1 MMYESKLAVALK
13 SAGKVLR
20 EFKDTVYVPFG
31 SEYSI
36 FVKNMNSVR
45 ALVSVSIDGED
56 VGDGTQFI
64 VDANDSVD
72 IERFIKDG
80 NFNKG
85 NRLKFIE
92 RNEAVEDHRGIG
104 VEDGLVRVEFQFER
118 IIPTYVPYV
127 EPWRPNDTTI
137 WYSNDNTTAGGP
149 LRNATFT
156 SSASSNEVV
165 GKALRKDVPM
175 FPDLAIRELVA
186 NTLIHQDFY
195 ITGTAPMIEIF
206 TNRIEITN
214 PGKPLVN
221 TDRFLDS
228 PPKSRNE
235 ALASLMRRIGVC
247 EERGSG
253 VDKVIFETEFY
264 QLPAPLFEETPEH
277 TRAVL
282 FSHIDFKEM
291 CKEDRIRACYLHS
304 CLQYVR
310 RKYMTNSSLRE
321 RFGVE
326 ESKGA
331 QMTRII
337 NGATTEGLIKKV
349 GAITSRKVAKYWPYW
364 S

>member
-64 VDANDSVD
+64 VDANDNVD

-104 VEDGLVRVEFQFER
+104 VEDGLIRVEFQFER

-137 WYSNDNTTAGGP
+137 WYSNDNSTAGGP

-165 GKALRKDVPM
+165 GKASV
-175 FPDLAIRELVA
+175 
-186 NTLIHQDFY
+186 N
-195 ITGTAPMIEIF
+195 
-206 TNRIEITN
+206 
-214 PGKPLVN
+214 VN
-221 TDRFLDS
+221 TVNTSLNDAGITVPGSESNQQFRQGAWFPVESETHVIVLKMLGQTEDNT
-228 PPKSRNE
+228 PVRKPVTVKTKPKCVTCGSTNKATAKFCTE
-235 ALASLMRRIGVC
+235 CGTSLKIV
-247 EERGSG
+247 
-253 VDKVIFETEFY
+253 
-264 QLPAPLFEETPEH
+264 
-277 TRAVL
+277 
-282 FSHIDFKEM
+282 
-291 CKEDRIRACYLHS
+291 
-304 CLQYVR
+304 
-310 RKYMTNSSLRE
+310 
-321 RFGVE
+321 
-326 ESKGA
+326 
-331 QMTRII
+331 
-337 NGATTEGLIKKV
+337 
-349 GAITSRKVAKYWPYW
+349 
-364 S
+364 